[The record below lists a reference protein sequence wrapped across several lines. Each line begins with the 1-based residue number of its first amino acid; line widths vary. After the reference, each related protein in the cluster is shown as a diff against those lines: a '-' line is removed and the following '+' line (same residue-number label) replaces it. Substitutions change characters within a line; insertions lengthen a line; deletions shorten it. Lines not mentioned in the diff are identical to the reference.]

1 MPYQAIP
8 DEVLDFGRPL
18 SAITMRILRD
28 NVTRVQVDNT
38 ARTITMQRLP
48 NGAALGLSY
57 YRMTVH
63 NIAPA
68 EGTILAVR
76 FVGTPTAVGGNI
88 ISLRAN
94 PNSSGGVNFNA
105 VCDSETASTVSA
117 SYVLITGSLG
127 GLST

>member
-1 MPYQAIP
+1 MPYQVIP
-8 DEVLDFGRPL
+8 DEVLNFERPL

-28 NVTRVQVDNT
+28 NVTRVQVT
-38 ARTITMQRLP
+38 TTPVPITMTRQ
-48 NGAALGLSY
+48 GAALGLSY

-105 VCDSETASTVSA
+105 VVNSETASSVSA
-117 SYVLITGSLG
+117 SYVLITGSFG

>member
-1 MPYQAIP
+1 MAYREIRDAEIA
-8 DEVLDFGRPL
+8 FGSPL
-18 SAITMRILRD
+18 TSTVVKTLRD
-28 NVTRVQVDNT
+28 NVTRVQVDST
-38 ARTITMQRLP
+38 ARTITMTRLP
-48 NGAALGLSY
+48 DGAALGLSY
-57 YRMTVH
+57 YRMTVN

-68 EGTILAVR
+68 EGTILSVR

-105 VCDSETASTVSA
+105 VVDNENATSVSA
-117 SYVLITGSLG
+117 SYVLLTGSLG

>member
-1 MPYQAIP
+1 MPYQPIP

-28 NVTRVQVDNT
+28 NVTRVQTTTTPVP
-38 ARTITMQRLP
+38 ITMTRLP
-48 NGAALGLSY
+48 DGAALGLSY

-105 VCDSETASTVSA
+105 VVDNENATSVSA